1 MRSGR
6 RLLSSFRI
14 SGVIGGTVVPNYNF
28 VLEIDLLV
36 ERAFNCLGN
45 ILLMI
50 VSNDEN
56 ASLYVHVPEPSE
68 FKL

>member
-1 MRSGR
+1 M
-6 RLLSSFRI
+6 
-14 SGVIGGTVVPNYNF
+14 IGGTVVPNYNF

-45 ILLMI
+45 ILLII

-56 ASLYVHVPEPSE
+56 ANLNGQALNPVSSSSKTGRRCYETVVP
-68 FKL
+68 LAL